1 MKAWLFILSK
11 SSLPPLDFR
20 LGMQRSWI
28 IVPKFRLVVY
38 WKTLTKSSFIYERGS
53 MLCVF
58 FHSLSLLQ
66 CVHAHTYRQRQRAY
80 NCLRFSFSFACL
92 MQQDTWT
99 QANEHTSHLCYIFIS
114 FIFGSVGTTSKDRVK
129 VKVRMEKCA
138 ICTFFPCRYLLIY
151 LRETIFFHV
160 RSLVLRSFWLFS
172 KHIIAFNLPLWVQTI
187 CSASFQPFSVASRF
201 NLISKNKIKIEK
213 PKFPEGSLNIVC
225 AVCDDDDINNNK
237 N

>member
-151 LRETIFFHV
+151 LRETIFF
-160 RSLVLRSFWLFS
+160 SRSFARSPFVFIVFQTYYCFQFTFMSSNDLFS
-172 KHIIAFNLPLWVQTI
+172 IVSTI
-187 CSASFQPFSVASRF
+187 FSSVAFQF
-201 NLISKNKIKIEK
+201 NIKK
-213 PKFPEGSLNIVC
+213 
-225 AVCDDDDINNNK
+225 
-237 N
+237 